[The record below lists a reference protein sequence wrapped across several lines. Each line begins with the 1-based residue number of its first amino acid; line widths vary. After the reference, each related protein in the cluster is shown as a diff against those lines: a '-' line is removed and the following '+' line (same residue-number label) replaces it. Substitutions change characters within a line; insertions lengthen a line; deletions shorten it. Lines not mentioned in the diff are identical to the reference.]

1 MKSFVIKLVSVLM
14 VAGAL
19 VSYNMVLENRS
30 KNEEIAR
37 LTAELE
43 NSRQAADEAS
53 GGQIPE
59 RQVSGGQASERQ
71 ISGEQTA
78 EEQTAGADYADGT
91 YTGEAEGFGG
101 TIQVEVSIQQG
112 KITDISI
119 VSAENEDGTYLSM
132 AQDIIP
138 VILEQ
143 QSAEV
148 DTISGATFS
157 STGIRDAVAQA
168 IEKAGN

>member
-1 MKSFVIKLVSVLM
+1 MKYRHRLEAGRYKEQKMKSFMIKLVSVLL

-19 VSYNMVLENRS
+19 GSYNIVLENRS
-30 KNEEIAR
+30 KSEEIAR

-43 NSRQAADEAS
+43 NSRQAAVDTAAGEKTS
-53 GGQIPE
+53 GPGL
-59 RQVSGGQASERQ
+59 
-71 ISGEQTA
+71 T
-78 EEQTAGADYADGT
+78 DGT

-101 TIQVEVSIQQG
+101 TIRVEVNVQQG
-112 KITDISI
+112 KITDISV

-157 STGIRDAVAQA
+157 STGIRDAAAQA
-168 IEKAGN
+168 IEKAGD

>member
-53 GGQIPE
+53 GGQT
-59 RQVSGGQASERQ
+59 SGGQV
-71 ISGEQTA
+71 SGEQTS
-78 EEQTAGADYADGT
+78 EGLNYGADYADGT